1 MRNFF
6 LLFIT
11 FVLAEMAAIIVV
23 GNWLGVFPTLLLIV
37 LMSAFGIY
45 MLKRRG
51 TQSMKE
57 IQQSIARGQ
66 APGVALM
73 EAFMMFV
80 GAVLLVLPG
89 FLSDILGLLMLT
101 PVTRSLFKPL
111 MFMWLRRKMKGRQ
124 TIIVQR

>member
-1 MRNFF
+1 MRNLF

-23 GNWLGVFPTLLLIV
+23 GNWLGVFPTLMLIV
-37 LMSAFGIY
+37 LTSTFGVY

-111 MFMWLRRKMKGRQ
+111 MLMWLRRKMKGRQ